1 MRGVS
6 PRFSWENDA
15 LATLLVIEDEAP
27 LRANL
32 VRLLTAEGYQVI
44 TAANG
49 DEGIRRARADRPDL
63 VICDILMPLV
73 DGYGVLATLRSQPET
88 AATPFIFL
96 TASADKDDLERGL
109 QSGANDYVTK
119 PFKIADLLA
128 AIKRRLPAGG

>member
-1 MRGVS
+1 M
-6 PRFSWENDA
+6 
-15 LATLLVIEDEAP
+15 ATLLVIEDEAP

-63 VICDILMPLV
+63 VICDVLMPLV

-128 AIKRRLPAGG
+128 AIRRRLPAGA

>member
-1 MRGVS
+1 M
-6 PRFSWENDA
+6 
-15 LATLLVIEDEAP
+15 ATLLVIEDEAP

-63 VICDILMPLV
+63 VICDVLMPLV
-73 DGYGVLATLRSQPET
+73 DGYGVLATLRSLPET

-128 AIKRRLPAGG
+128 AIRRRLPAGG

>member
-1 MRGVS
+1 M
-6 PRFSWENDA
+6 
-15 LATLLVIEDEAP
+15 ATLLVIEDEAP

-128 AIKRRLPAGG
+128 AIKRRLPAEGHAASVED

>member
-1 MRGVS
+1 
-6 PRFSWENDA
+6 

-96 TASADKDDLERGL
+96 TASADKDDLERGI

-128 AIKRRLPAGG
+128 AIRRRLPAGG